1 MSNLITKRLKA
12 LKCSVSTS
20 IPTYKLPEKKN
31 VKNTVKFLIDY
42 QIKAFTIKDK
52 TEVAKWTKDRLLELG
67 PTFIKIGQFVS
78 TRADIFDKELIE
90 ELKTLQ
96 DRTPPFPAYMAKE
109 IITSELG
116 KPYDEVF
123 IDFIDRPIA
132 SASISQVH
140 KAKLR
145 SNNKDVVIKVQRP
158 YIREYF
164 DRDFTTLQ
172 TIFSFASVFNNRSI
186 NDSKLLLDDCYKY
199 LYEELSFENEVG
211 NLRLFHKILKV
222 NTEIV
227 IPRSYRRYCTSKVI
241 TMEYIPSKK
250 IATMKGGQNREI
262 LSSVLMECFMKQ
274 ILDYGIIH
282 SDPHPGNVGL
292 TTDGKIVLYDFG
304 QVTKLDDSFAK
315 NVKFLLFAV
324 SERDSEAISD
334 LLIKTKSI
342 VLTRP
347 MNKGELKGFVDE
359 IIKYFETLDFKEFQ
373 LSMIDSDFGMD
384 LPFKLN
390 SKIFMMFRALSIL
403 EGICKELDP
412 NFSYFRV
419 IDVLMRDVFLDM
431 DYIEHRV
438 RKDLLSLFDNNS
450 KIENIQNSIDASNK
464 KYMKNMNNVLK
475 EYQKIFVLLVLFNVW
490 DFENVSKSI
499 ALICAFIYLIIK
511 VK

>member
-1 MSNLITKRLKA
+1 
-12 LKCSVSTS
+12 
-20 IPTYKLPEKKN
+20 
-31 VKNTVKFLIDY
+31 
-42 QIKAFTIKDK
+42 
-52 TEVAKWTKDRLLELG
+52 
-67 PTFIKIGQFVS
+67 
-78 TRADIFDKELIE
+78 
-90 ELKTLQ
+90 
-96 DRTPPFPAYMAKE
+96 
-109 IITSELG
+109 
-116 KPYDEVF
+116 
-123 IDFIDRPIA
+123 
-132 SASISQVH
+132 
-140 KAKLR
+140 
-145 SNNKDVVIKVQRP
+145 
-158 YIREYF
+158 
-164 DRDFTTLQ
+164 
-172 TIFSFASVFNNRSI
+172 
-186 NDSKLLLDDCYKY
+186 
-199 LYEELSFENEVG
+199 
-211 NLRLFHKILKV
+211 
-222 NTEIV
+222 
-227 IPRSYRRYCTSKVI
+227 
-241 TMEYIPSKK
+241 
-250 IATMKGGQNREI
+250 
-262 LSSVLMECFMKQ
+262 
-274 ILDYGIIH
+274 
-282 SDPHPGNVGL
+282 
-292 TTDGKIVLYDFG
+292 
-304 QVTKLDDSFAK
+304 
-315 NVKFLLFAV
+315 
-324 SERDSEAISD
+324 
-334 LLIKTKSI
+334 
-342 VLTRP
+342 